1 MKKNNMKT
9 FLLIALLGLSQF
21 GFANRLEGDFPN
33 DSTIQLEL
41 NEQDSV
47 LQSHIDEAKE
57 LEETLASVSEQVKT
71 KFLLGKNKI
80 QIELY
85 SKNDDF
91 YSDSSQTIEWGKFP
105 KVLFLEN
112 GNDIIIDIPVSEMEM
127 DELPDYSV
135 LYLNQ
140 DSVVIPYTGLIKL
153 SNLPVK
159 KEINIGIKQ
168 FNKKG
173 KEIPFGKSEN
183 LSGSFKVMEYEPYF
197 TNDAVVFGVLML
209 ILAAIFYTSGLN
221 AFKGFYKYVPA
232 LLLCYFIPAIF
243 NSLNIISKDI
253 SGVYSIAK
261 LYLLPASIVL
271 LCMSIDL
278 KAISRLGNKALIMF
292 FSSTIGIIIGGPLA
306 LWLVGSMNP
315 DLFNVQEGEEFWRG
329 FSTVA
334 GSWIG
339 GGANQTAMKEIAD
352 TSDTMFGN
360 MIIVDVVVAN
370 LFMSVLLLG
379 IGYRDRINKFFKAD
393 NSSILAL
400 EKKMEN
406 FQSSIAKI
414 PTLRDIMVLLGV
426 TFTIVALAHVCS
438 DYISPLLTD
447 WYDAKIKANPDS
459 WIKYLSS
466 ITGGFF
472 WLVILAT
479 IGGVALSFTKFKKYE
494 GVGASKFGSLF
505 LYILVATIGMK
516 MDIAEMIANWSDFSV
531 IVSVGLLWMLF
542 HVIILF
548 VVAKIIK
555 APFFFLAV
563 GSQANVGGAASAP
576 VVAGA
581 FNPALAPVGVLLAV
595 LGYVVGTV
603 GALLC
608 MSMMAGVG

>member
-1 MKKNNMKT
+1 MKKNNMKNL
-9 FLLIALLGLSQF
+9 LLIALLGISQLV
-21 GFANRLEGDFPN
+21 FANRSAEDFAG
-33 DSTIQLEL
+33 DSTIQAEL
-41 NEQDSV
+41 IEQDSL
-47 LQSHIDEAKE
+47 LQTHLEEAKE
-57 LEETLASVSEQVKT
+57 LEKSLANVSEKLKT
-71 KFLLGKNKI
+71 KFKVGKSK
-80 QIELY
+80 IELELY
-85 SKNDDF
+85 NKNDDF
-91 YSDSSQTIEWGKFP
+91 YSDSSQIIEWGKFP
-105 KVLFLEN
+105 KVIFLQN
-112 GNDIIIDIPVSEMEM
+112 GNDIIIDLPVSEMEM
-127 DELPDYSV
+127 EELPAYSV
-135 LYLNQ
+135 VYLNN
-140 DSVVIPYTGLIKL
+140 DSTIIPYTGIIKL

-159 KEINIGIKQ
+159 KEVNIGIKQ
-168 FNKKG
+168 FNQEG
-173 KEIPFGKSEN
+173 KEIPFGKSDN

-197 TNDAVVFGVLML
+197 TNDAVVFGILML
-209 ILAAIFYTSGLN
+209 ILAAIFYTSGLA
-221 AFKGFYKYVPA
+221 AFQGFYKYVPA

-339 GGANQTAMKEIAD
+339 GGANQTAMKEIAE

-426 TFTIVALAHVCS
+426 TFTIVGLAHVCS
-438 DYISPLLTD
+438 DYISPLLTE
-447 WYDAKIKANPDS
+447 WYDAKIEENPDS

-479 IGGVALSFTKFKKYE
+479 IGGVGLSFTKFKKYE

-548 VVAKIIK
+548 IVAKIIK

-608 MSMMAGVG
+608 MSMMAGIG